1 MRGSRKRSRRSITVE
16 RLHVE
21 KLSQLYTEKDDN
33 YKGHAL
39 LADTLFTKYDFVFI
53 GVFSLMFA
61 FFFFFWVSAIVCK
74 IFCSVHGLWF
84 QISKYDIMNI
94 QMRQMQCL
102 VLIYI

>member
-39 LADTLFTKYDFVFI
+39 LADSLFTKYDFVFI

-61 FFFFFWVSAIVCK
+61 FFFFFGFLPLFVKYFALCMDYG
-74 IFCSVHGLWF
+74 FRF
-84 QISKYDIMNI
+84 QNMTS
-94 QMRQMQCL
+94 
-102 VLIYI
+102 